1 MDRARPIPQ
10 QRAIWRCPN
19 PNSNLNRRTSLTFRM
34 DFLLAGT
41 LSSFIDG
48 VLMPGDCPASLH
60 LLLLVCGKHSAP
72 SRTPFRQ
79 ATKTVRLPNGIG
91 VHLQTGMLFGITT
104 ESCSASTGIAF
115 TFDRI
120 PHFAIGGVFTPVL
133 AKHSKSFSLVD
144 SLAIGMDRI
153 QRNFEPMRKRVEAW
167 QRSELT
173 DVTAK
178 VVIYE
183 AFIEGKLEAPKHLA
197 RSVHDLYFE
206 PKYEEFR
213 PRTIWSL
220 SNAFTSAFKEL
231 DPIPQFKATAKLGE
245 FLEDRLSQSF

>member
-1 MDRARPIPQ
+1 MIVQRRFTSCCSSVENIPLQAERHSARRQKPFVFPTES
-10 QRAIWRCPN
+10 AF
-19 PNSNLNRRTSLTFRM
+19 TFRPECC
-34 DFLLAGT
+34 
-41 LSSFIDG
+41 SESQ
-48 VLMPGDCPASLH
+48 
-60 LLLLVCGKHSAP
+60 
-72 SRTPFRQ
+72 RNR
-79 ATKTVRLPNGIG
+79 VRL
-91 VHLQTGMLFGITT
+91 Q
-104 ESCSASTGIAF
+104 TGIAF

-120 PHFAIGGVFTPVL
+120 PHLAIGGVFTPVL

-153 QRNFEPMRKRVEAW
+153 QRNFEPMRKQVEAW